1 MNKIDLIFIII
12 VIGVPV
18 ISFLYD
24 RYRYSPARV
33 ASGGRFPDR
42 PGVELIVY
50 LSFFLSL
57 INSLYIIRIIHY
69 LLSSSKDKKISTT
82 AIIISILVS
91 SMLSSLSVGVMAIS
105 GLR

>member
-24 RYRYSPARV
+24 RYRYFPARV
-33 ASGGRFPDR
+33 SSGARFPAR
-42 PGVELIVY
+42 PRGLIVY

-105 GLR
+105 GMR